1 METTQ
6 MMRIKRLG
14 RRSFEVFKN
23 DLPIGIVRF
32 QRDPR
37 QWIFRKFP
45 SAGETGEQQ
54 ERRGLRLRQLLCAN
68 GERCTV
74 ERMQTA

>member
-1 METTQ
+1 

-45 SAGETGEQQ
+45 GVCEAGEQQ
-54 ERRGLRLRQLLCAN
+54 
-68 GERCTV
+68 
-74 ERMQTA
+74 

>member
-1 METTQ
+1 

-37 QWIFRKFP
+37 LWIFRKFP
-45 SAGETGEQQ
+45 GVAGAGEQQ
-54 ERRGLRLRQLLCAN
+54 ERRSTHLRQLLCAN
-68 GERCTV
+68 GERCVV
-74 ERMQTA
+74 ERVQPA

>member
-1 METTQ
+1 

-14 RRSFEVFKN
+14 RRSFEVFKQ

-32 QRDPR
+32 QREPR

-45 SAGETGEQQ
+45 GAVDAGEQQ

-74 ERMQTA
+74 ERIPAA

>member
-1 METTQ
+1 

-14 RRSFEVFKN
+14 RRSFEVFKH

-32 QRDPR
+32 QREPR

-45 SAGETGEQQ
+45 SAVDAGEQP
-54 ERRGLRLRQLLCAN
+54 ERRGERLRQLLCAN
-68 GERCTV
+68 GERCVV
-74 ERMQTA
+74 ERIQAA